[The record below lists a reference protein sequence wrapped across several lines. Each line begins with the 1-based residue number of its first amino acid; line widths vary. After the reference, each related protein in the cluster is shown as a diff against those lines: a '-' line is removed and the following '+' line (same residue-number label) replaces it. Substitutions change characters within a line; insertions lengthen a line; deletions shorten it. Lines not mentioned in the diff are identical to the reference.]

1 METTVEALEGNK
13 IRMHVAVPAAEF
25 EKALDAAFRKLAKE
39 VKLPG
44 FRPGKAP
51 RRLLEARFGSE
62 IARDQALRDSVPGYY
77 AEAVTSNG
85 IDAIAPPEIEI
96 TAGEEEGDV
105 EFDAVVEVRPV
116 VELSGY
122 DALRVEVPWSP
133 VDDEAVDNQVDQLR
147 TRFAD
152 LTESDAPLTEGDFAT
167 IDVRGS
173 IDGEEVEGLVATD
186 FLYAVGS
193 GVVVPELDEQL
204 TGAEAGADLHFSA
217 TLPERFGEQ
226 AGQEVTFDVTV
237 KEAKRRVLPEVT
249 DEWVDEVSEFE
260 TIDDLRADIRRR
272 IDVVSR
278 VQAQM
283 ALRDKVLE
291 AVADLV
297 TIELPEALTRQE
309 TERRL
314 HDLLHRLEHEGL
326 TLPQYLMLS
335 GREEREFVEEV
346 QAGAGRAVLA
356 DLALRA
362 VVAQEG
368 IEATDA
374 ELDAEILRL
383 AERFQEK
390 PDRVRRDL
398 GKRGVL
404 EAVRSDIARGKALEF
419 LVEHATVV
427 DEQGEPVDLAIPD
440 VKTGDASEPAG
451 ELGSGEPPSNESTE
465 SESSES
471 ASEERPEA

>member
-13 IRMHVAVPAAEF
+13 VRLHVAVPAAEF

-39 VKLPG
+39 VRLPG

-62 IARDQALRDSVPGYY
+62 VARDQALRDSVPEFY
-77 AEAVTSNG
+77 AEAVTSND

-116 VELSGY
+116 VEVSGY
-122 DALRVEVPWSP
+122 DSLRVELPWKP
-133 VDDEAVDNQVDQLR
+133 VDDDAVDTQVEQLR
-147 TRFAD
+147 MRFAD
-152 LTESDAPLTEGDFAT
+152 LTDSDEPLADGDFAT
-167 IDVRGS
+167 IDIRGS
-173 IDGEEVEGLVATD
+173 IDGEEIEGLVATD

-193 GVVVPELDEQL
+193 GVVVPALDEEL
-204 TGAEAGADLHFSA
+204 EGAEAGAELQFTD
-217 TLPERFGEQ
+217 TLPERFGER
-226 AGQEVTFDVTV
+226 AGDDVTFDVTV
-237 KEAKRRVLPEVT
+237 KETKRRVLPEVT

-260 TIDDLRADIRRR
+260 TVDDLRADIRRR
-272 IDVVSR
+272 MDVVSR

-291 AVADLV
+291 AAADLV
-297 TIELPEALTRQE
+297 TIEIPEALTRQE

-314 HDLLHRLEHEGL
+314 HDLLHRLDHEGL

-346 QAGAGRAVLA
+346 QAGATRAVMA

-362 VVAQEG
+362 VVTQED

-374 ELDAEILRL
+374 EVDAEVFRL

-398 GKRGVL
+398 EKRGVL

-419 LVEHATVV
+419 LVEHAIVV
-427 DEQGEPVDLAIPD
+427 DEQGEPIDLALPEAKAD
-440 VKTGDASEPAG
+440 DESEPAG
-451 ELGSGEPPSNESTE
+451 EPGSDASSE

-471 ASEERPEA
+471 ESNQSESEERPEA

>member
-13 IRMHVAVPAAEF
+13 VRLHVAVPAAEF
-25 EKALDAAFRKLAKE
+25 EKALDAAFRKLAQE

-62 IARDQALRDSVPGYY
+62 IARDQALRDSVPDYY

-122 DALRVEVPWSP
+122 DALRVEIPWKP
-133 VDDEAVDNQVDQLR
+133 VDDEAVDAQVDQLR

-152 LTESDAPLTEGDFAT
+152 LTESDEPLTEGDFAT

-173 IDGEEVEGLVATD
+173 IDGEEIEGLVATD

-204 TGAEAGADLHFSA
+204 TGAEAGAGLQFTA
-217 TLPERFGEQ
+217 TLPERFGER

-237 KEAKRRVLPEVT
+237 KETKRRVLPDVT

-260 TIDDLRADIRRR
+260 TVDELRADIRRR

-297 TIELPEALTRQE
+297 TIEVPEALTRQE

-346 QAGAGRAVLA
+346 QAGAARAVLA

-362 VVAQEG
+362 VVTQES

-374 ELDAEILRL
+374 ELDAEIFRL

-398 GKRGVL
+398 EKRGVL

-427 DEQGEPVDLAIPD
+427 DEQGEPIDLALPEAKAD
-440 VKTGDASEPAG
+440 DTSEPAG
-451 ELGSGEPPSNESTE
+451 EPEGGEPSSSESNE

-471 ASEERPEA
+471 ESEERSEA